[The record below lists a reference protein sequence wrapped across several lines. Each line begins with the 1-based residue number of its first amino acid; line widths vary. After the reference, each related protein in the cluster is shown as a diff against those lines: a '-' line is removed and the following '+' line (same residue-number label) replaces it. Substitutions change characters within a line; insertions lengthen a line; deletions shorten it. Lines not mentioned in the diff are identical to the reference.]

1 MERSHQNFTLKPTG
15 LWISPDNPHIEA
27 TPDAIASCDCHGT
40 WCVEVKC
47 PFCVRDQ
54 VLSEA
59 VDGNHHKLCLER
71 SPDGGLTLKKTHPYW
86 TQVQVQLHV
95 TGFQFAHFVVW
106 TEQDLHIEII
116 KRDNDFLNT
125 NLSKANK
132 VYKVAILPE
141 LLAKWYTQPKEQ
153 SSDTQS
159 ASKLFC
165 YCRVKDDESLVLVCS
180 GSACVFRKCHLRCCG
195 LCRRPSVN
203 RAWFCT
209 DCRRQNRLSSTQ
221 QDVRQS

>member
-1 MERSHQNFTLKPTG
+1 MAGR
-15 LWISPDNPHIEA
+15 
-27 TPDAIASCDCHGT
+27 
-40 WCVEVKC
+40 
-47 PFCVRDQ
+47 
-54 VLSEA
+54 
-59 VDGNHHKLCLER
+59 HHKLCLER

-95 TGFQFAHFVVW
+95 TGFLFAHFVVW
-106 TEQDLHIEII
+106 TEQDLHIRII
-116 KRDNDFLNT
+116 LKRDYDFLNT

-132 VYKVAILPE
+132 VYKVAVLPE

-180 GSACVFRKCHLRCCG
+180 GSARVFRKFHLRCCG
-195 LCRRPSVN
+195 LCRRPLVN

-209 DCRRQNRLSSTQ
+209 DCRRQNRLSST
-221 QDVRQS
+221 